1 MYYPG
6 LKDNPGYEVQKKQA
20 KGNGGVVSF
29 ALGQDIDY
37 KKFLCWN
44 RKY

>member
-1 MYYPG
+1 MNSLNYFNEIAP
-6 LKDNPGYEVQKKQA
+6 KW
-20 KGNGGVVSF
+20 NGGVVSF